1 MSISQVLGKP
11 GLYSE
16 TRGGGGGR
24 KKPTIVKVKKS
35 RMRVYRKHNVKE
47 RNNKTNKQIPDPDAI
62 NQFGT
67 TNLAIQRNAEG

>member
-16 TRGGGGGR
+16 TRGGGGGE
-24 KKPTIVKVKKS
+24 PTIIKVKKS
-35 RMRVYRKHNVKE
+35 RMRVYRRHNVKRE
-47 RNNKTNKQIPDPDAI
+47 IIKQTNKQTSDPDAI

-67 TNLAIQRNAEG
+67 TNFAIQRNAEG

>member
-24 KKPTIVKVKKS
+24 KKPTIIKVKKS
-35 RMRVYRKHNVKE
+35 RMRVYRRNNVKE
-47 RNNKTNKQIPDPDAI
+47 RNNKTNKQTNTRSRC
-62 NQFGT
+62 NQSVW
-67 TNLAIQRNAEG
+67 NHKLRHSEKR

>member
-1 MSISQVLGKP
+1 MKP
-11 GLYSE
+11 GVGV
-16 TRGGGGGR
+16 GGE

-47 RNNKTNKQIPDPDAI
+47 RNNKANKQIPDPDAI